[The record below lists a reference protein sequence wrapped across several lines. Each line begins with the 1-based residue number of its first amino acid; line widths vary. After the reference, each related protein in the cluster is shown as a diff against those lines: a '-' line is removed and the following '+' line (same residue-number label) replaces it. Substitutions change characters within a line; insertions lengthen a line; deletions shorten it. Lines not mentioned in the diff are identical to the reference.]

1 MTKKAT
7 KTQAKVLLLAMVLN
21 SPYEMVDAPERVN
34 SRTWDVI
41 VREDWFDR
49 EKDQITLEGM
59 EAADIPIVQQPCIKL
74 TRKLTY
80 NHPYQKEKGGKT
92 FTRSITLHPET
103 VIMVTWRGMLDG
115 KGRRNFIEGY
125 VNLDG
130 EQLFVRMYEPMRYET
145 FTLPTPNMQE
155 LVKSGRVYA
164 KGN

>member
-7 KTQAKVLLLAMVLN
+7 KPQAAALLLAMVLN
-21 SPYEMVDAPERVN
+21 SPYEMADAPEHVN

-41 VREDWFDR
+41 TREDWFDI

-59 EAADIPIVQQPCIKL
+59 EAANIPIVQQPCIKL

-92 FTRSITLHPET
+92 FTRSITFLPDT
-103 VIMVTWRGMLDG
+103 VIMVTWRGALDG

-125 VNLDG
+125 VNLEG
-130 EQLFVRMYEPMRYET
+130 EQLFVRIYEPMRCEVST
-145 FTLPTPNMQE
+145 IPIPNMQE